1 MTKRAAT
8 LSPAQLRHL
17 IRVTEATSRH
27 PERDVL
33 ILWLGFSCGLRITET
48 ARLTVGDVVHQSGRL
63 RQEVSLRAEITKGCR
78 QRLAYLTNP
87 KLIAA
92 LERYIQWRKDKHF
105 GCALD
110 DRQYRGLM
118 PETKLILTWKGGPYE
133 LSPKRITNVDGEV
146 IEYLA
151 ADSLQTYVKGL
162 YRAAGLGAQCSSHS
176 GRRTFASRLLAAGE
190 SLEVVQA
197 LLGHSDLD
205 HVEPYLEVNDDTLR
219 VMFETVLDS

>member
-1 MTKRAAT
+1 MTKRAAV
-8 LSPAQLRHL
+8 LLPSQLRHL

-27 PERDVL
+27 PERDAV
-33 ILWLGFSCGLRITET
+33 ILWLGFACGMRVTEI
-48 ARLTVGDVVHQSGRL
+48 ARLTVADVLLPSGRL
-63 RQEVSLRAEITKGCR
+63 REEVSLRAEITKGCR

-92 LERYIQWRKDKHF
+92 LERYIAWRKAKDF

-118 PETKLILTWKGGPYE
+118 PATKLVLTWKGGAYE
-133 LSPKRITNVDGEV
+133 LSPKRTTNAAGETV
-146 IEYLA
+146 EYVA
-151 ADSLQTYVKGL
+151 ADSLQTYIKGL
-162 YRAAGLGAQCSSHS
+162 YRAAGLGAGCSSHS

-190 SLEVVQA
+190 SLETVQL

-205 HVEPYLEVNDDTLR
+205 HVEPYLEVCDDTLR
-219 VMFETVLDS
+219 EMFELAI